1 MSKKISE
8 LCELCM
14 EIKIDNDVLELIM
27 AKFKELEDRIDKLK
41 QSPNKDELRKLMLQR
56 LEKVER
62 G

>member
-1 MSKKISE
+1 MSKKIS
-8 LCELCM
+8 ELCM

-27 AKFKELEDRIDKLK
+27 AKFKELEDRIDKLE